1 MEGVDNDFDIL
12 SMVLPAQNELT
23 AVYSEKVLGGTMTL
37 EGTGLSGNRSVRFKA
52 VPYFMWENRG
62 IAPMAL
68 LLIENPEKLY
78 KEKEEE
84 ITDYNTNG

>member
-1 MEGVDNDFDIL
+1 
-12 SMVLPAQNELT
+12 MVLPAQNEVT
-23 AVYSEKVLGGTMTL
+23 AVYSESTLGGTMVL
-37 EGTGLSGNRSVRFKA
+37 EGTGLVGDAKTHFKA

-68 LLIENPEKLY
+68 LLVENPDKLY
-78 KEKEEE
+78 QEKEEE